1 MIARRPYLYALIVI
15 GLALPFSAFA
25 QVPPDAPQA
34 AQVGVD
40 IAKGSG
46 FVAAL
51 YVFYQALTGR
61 LSQLEKSIEGMSV
74 RMTTVS
80 DRVEAVAKSQAVL
93 EARHQNCT
101 PAK

>member
-1 MIARRPYLYALIVI
+1 MSGYRAFIYTVVAV

-25 QVPPDAPQA
+25 QVPSDAPQA

-61 LSQLEKSIEGMSV
+61 LAQLERSIEVLGN

-80 DRVEAVAKSQAVL
+80 DRVESVAKSQAVL
-93 EARHQNCT
+93 EARHQSSS
-101 PAK
+101 K

>member
-1 MIARRPYLYALIVI
+1 MSRFRALIYFVVAV

-25 QVPPDAPQA
+25 QVPNDAPQV

-61 LSQLEKSIEGMSV
+61 LAQLERSIESMST
-74 RMTTVS
+74 RMSSVS

-93 EARHQNCT
+93 EARHQSSHS
-101 PAK
+101 K

>member
-1 MIARRPYLYALIVI
+1 VSRFRALVYTVVAV

-25 QVPPDAPQA
+25 QVPNDAPQV

-61 LSQLEKSIEGMSV
+61 LTQLERTIDGLSN
-74 RMTTVS
+74 RMTTVN

-93 EARHQNCT
+93 EARHQST
-101 PAK
+101 TSK

>member
-1 MIARRPYLYALIVI
+1 VRVRRAYLYALIAI

-25 QVPPDAPQA
+25 QVPLDAPPA

-61 LSQLEKSIEGMSV
+61 LAQLEKSIDGLSN

-80 DRVEAVAKSQAVL
+80 DRVESVAKSQAVL
-93 EARHQNCT
+93 EARTQSLK
-101 PAK
+101 P